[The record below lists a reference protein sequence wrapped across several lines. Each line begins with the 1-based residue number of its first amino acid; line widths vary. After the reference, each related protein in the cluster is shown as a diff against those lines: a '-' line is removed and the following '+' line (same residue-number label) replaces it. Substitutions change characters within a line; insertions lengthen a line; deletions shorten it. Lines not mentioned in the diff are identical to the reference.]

1 MARDP
6 GGPLILHG
14 RHPVLEALR
23 GGARRVD
30 EVLIDAAAEG
40 RSADVVALA
49 RQAGVRLARVP
60 RGTLTALAGTPH
72 HQGVVARVAARPYAE
87 LEELL
92 AVPRARGEA
101 SLFVLLDQV
110 QDPGNL
116 GNLLRTAEALGVHGV
131 IVLRHQAVGL
141 TGHAVKA
148 AAGAVEYLPVARVG
162 NLVQAIEIL
171 QSERCWVVGASATPA
186 ELPPPWRI
194 DLRGPV
200 ALVLGSEGR
209 GLRPLVARRCD
220 ALTRIPLAGRVASLN
235 VAAAGAALLY
245 EVVRQRAGSGAGS
258 QGAGRPGPGA
268 GAGEKSVDRGR
279 LDT

>member
-1 MARDP
+1 MAREADDR
-6 GGPLILHG
+6 LILYG

-30 EVLIDAAAEG
+30 ELLIEG
-40 RSADVVALA
+40 ESARGADLVALA

-60 RGTLTALAGTPH
+60 RSTLTALAGTPH
-72 HQGVVARVAARPYAE
+72 HQGVVARVAARPYAD

-92 AVPRARGEA
+92 AVPRAKGKA

-131 IVLRHQAVGL
+131 VVLRHQGVGL

-162 NLVQAIEIL
+162 NLVHAIEIL
-171 QSERCWVVGASATPA
+171 QSEGCWVVGASATPG

-220 ALTRIPLAGRVASLN
+220 ALTRIPLVGRVASLN

-245 EVVRQRAGSGAGS
+245 EVVRQRAESATRS
-258 QGAGRPGPGA
+258 A
-268 GAGEKSVDRGR
+268 GAGGPRPPGEGLAEKAVDSRG
-279 LDT
+279 LGT